1 MAAGNSKFQIPK
13 PRESP
18 NPKGK
23 TKEIKPQNL
32 AFRLIWVWG
41 LGFGASLAFE
51 IVIWAFGLGFGALL
65 GIWDLGFGTSEAGY
79 RFA

>member
-1 MAAGNSKFQIPK
+1 M
-13 PRESP
+13 
-18 NPKGK
+18 
-23 TKEIKPQNL
+23 KPQNL